1 MLNKKKTVKAITN
14 TLEEI
19 FPLKLAE
26 EWDKVGI
33 QIGDSK
39 KNVEN
44 IVVAMEITSKVV
56 DFAIQNKADLIV
68 TFHPF
73 LFNESDFGTT
83 PKQPW
88 KRKLFKRLVKS
99 GVTTYSMHTAFDKEP
114 KGMRLAMLR
123 KLELAKGSKQ
133 IKGLEYGSVI
143 TWEKTLGQLMLLFK
157 EKFKTSVTLTNV
169 DKKRRKIN
177 KFAFIPG
184 SGSIEGI
191 QIAWKE
197 NEVDLVITSD
207 IKWSEWMT
215 INEENISVMEVS
227 HIVEDVFTEH
237 IYTFLKKNFKNIN
250 VKMIELEPIIKH
262 S

>member
-1 MLNKKKTVKAITN
+1 MLNKKITVKTITN

-39 KNVEN
+39 KSVEN
-44 IVVAMEITSKVV
+44 IIVAMEITLKVV
-56 DFAIQNKADLIV
+56 DFAIQNKADLIII
-68 TFHPF
+68 FHPF

-88 KRKLFKRLVKS
+88 KRKLFKRLIKS
-99 GVTTYSMHTAFDKEP
+99 GITVYSMHTAFDKEP

-123 KLELAKGSKQ
+123 KLGLVKGSKQ

-143 TWEKTLGQLMLLFK
+143 KWGKTLGQLTQLFE
-157 EKFKTSVTLTNV
+157 EKLKTSITLTNM
-169 DKKRRKIN
+169 DKKSIKIN

-191 QIAWKE
+191 QTAWKE

-215 INEENISVMEVS
+215 INEENIFAMEVS

-237 IYTFLKKNFKNIN
+237 IYGFLKKNYKNIN
-250 VKMIELEPIIKH
+250 VKMIELESFIKKI
-262 S
+262 